1 MKDPFRKPPVNAGSG
16 VVCVDF
22 DGTLFPY
29 RPLYELNP
37 PINGAVEAVRWMK
50 SQGYKIV
57 IFTSRCSTTW
67 CEQSGESLAA
77 NLVWVID
84 RLIENGIPYDDITAE
99 KVPAEFYIDDRAIE
113 FRGDW
118 NEVLERMKSERRVH

>member
-1 MKDPFRKPPVNAGSG
+1 
-16 VVCVDF
+16 
-22 DGTLFPY
+22 
-29 RPLYELNP
+29 
-37 PINGAVEAVRWMK
+37 MK
-50 SQGYKIV
+50 SQGYKVV

-118 NEVLERMKSERRVH
+118 NEIMNRLKAERRTH